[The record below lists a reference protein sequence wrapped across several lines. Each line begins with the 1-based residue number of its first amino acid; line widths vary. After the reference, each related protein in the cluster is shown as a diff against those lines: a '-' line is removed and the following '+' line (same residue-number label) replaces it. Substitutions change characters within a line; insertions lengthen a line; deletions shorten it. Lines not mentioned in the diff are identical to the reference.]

1 MAEWRSWRSRA
12 SPGTVDRD
20 RPPAACPECGK
31 PLVQGGT
38 DLYGCK
44 ACGVYYEYTD
54 GAWRRERLEAGTAGG
69 GELIDLQSRI
79 VRQIVAWREQG
90 QTCREI
96 AERLEIPEYR
106 VHYVM
111 RITGN
116 AGRWRGKPRNP
127 KRRQT
132 GRRGTRLAG
141 IVDRYGSVYVESGSW
156 AGYIATIGD
165 THTGVECMTIDEA
178 IDSAIDAAKGDV

>member
-1 MAEWRSWRSRA
+1 M
-12 SPGTVDRD
+12 
-20 RPPAACPECGK
+20 
-31 PLVQGGT
+31 
-38 DLYGCK
+38 
-44 ACGVYYEYTD
+44 
-54 GAWRRERLEAGTAGG
+54 EAGTAGG
-69 GELIDLQSRI
+69 GELIDLDSRY

-111 RITGN
+111 QITGN
-116 AGRWRGKPRNP
+116 AGRWRGTPRYP
-127 KRRQT
+127 KRRKT

-141 IVDRYGSVYVESGSW
+141 IVDRYGSVYVEPGSW

-165 THTGVECMTIDEA
+165 EWTGTEQQTVDEA
-178 IDSAIDAAKGDV
+178 IRSAVDTAEGNT